1 MKKKSQIFYLIS
13 IVVAMFLILPTSLYS
28 QKMTRI
34 RGTVINAK
42 TKEPIP
48 FANVIFAGKNIGT
61 TTDYK
66 GNYSIETQWASK
78 TVQASYIG
86 FKSSK
91 KTIIPGKSQIVNFE
105 LEPENYNIGEVVV
118 KSRRRRY
125 RNKNNPAVALIKKV
139 IENKDKNRKE
149 SLDFYEFNKYEKVE
163 FDINNITE
171 KFRKKRAFKKYQ
183 FIFNYVDTSEINGK
197 PYLPVFLQETL
208 SKVYYRKSPKTSK
221 EYVTGSKSVG
231 SKEYIDSE
239 GTDMMVDYLYQ
250 DINLY
255 DNDIT
260 LLTNQFISPLS
271 NISPVIYKFRI
282 MDTVEVNNRSCI
294 KLAFQPRNKLDF
306 AFIGNLYITN
316 DGNFAVVKAE
326 MGIADGINLNFVSDL
341 RINQEFDFINNKCWM
356 LTKDELVIDFNIGKK
371 SAGMFGKRSVYYD
384 NYIFN
389 KKRDKKIYS
398 GLEKT
403 VREENYDK
411 KDEEFWKENRIKEL
425 SVQEENIYKMVDS
438 VQHMP
443 AFKRTMD
450 ILTLLVAGYWNFGKI
465 NVGPVNTF
473 YSFNDVEGFRLRI
486 GGRTSDKFSKIFRLD
501 GYLLYGFKDEKYKYS
516 GSAIW
521 SLNKN
526 PLKSTSPRHTISAI
540 YQVETNFPGMEMQ
553 FINEDNFL
561 LSFKRGVADKI
572 LYYEMFKIEHLKDWK
587 NGFTSTLSLKRL
599 TQEPGGT
606 LHFDYDDR
614 SINSITTSEIS
625 ATLRFAPNEK
635 YIQGYNYRTPVLGK
649 YPIMQLSYTQGLE
662 ALRNADFTYGKLSF
676 NLFKRI
682 HTAPLG
688 FTNLEIEAGK
698 IFGSEI
704 PFPLLFVHRA
714 NQTYS
719 YQLHSY
725 NMMNFLEFVSD
736 EYVSVFAEHHFYGF
750 FFNKI
755 PLLKRLKWREIV
767 SVKGIYGGVTDKNN
781 PFVTPGLMKFPTDEN
796 GNTVTYTLTQKPY
809 IEISAGIGN
818 IFKFFRIDVIKR
830 VTYLGN
836 PNVSEYGIRARFKF
850 DF

>member
-1 MKKKSQIFYLIS
+1 MKSRQIILLITVFVS
-13 IVVAMFLILPTSLYS
+13 VLQINAYS
-28 QKMTRI
+28 QKMTRV
-34 RGTVINAK
+34 RGTVVNSK

-48 FANVIFAGKNIGT
+48 FANIIFVGKNIGT
-61 TTDYK
+61 TTDYR
-66 GNYSIETQWASK
+66 GNYSLETQWASGSIK
-78 TVQASYIG
+78 VAYIG
-86 FKSSK
+86 YKNSIK
-91 KTIIPGKSQIVNFE
+91 KIIKGKSQTVNFE
-105 LEPENYNIGEVVV
+105 LEPENFKIDEVVV
-118 KSRRRRY
+118 KSRRKRY

-149 SLDFYEFNKYEKVE
+149 RFDYYEYDKYEKVE
-163 FDINNITE
+163 FDLNNITE

-208 SKVYYRKSPKTSK
+208 SKVYYRRSPKTNK
-221 EYVTGSKSVG
+221 EFVFGSKSVG
-231 SKEYIDSE
+231 SKDYIDSE

-271 NISPVIYKFRI
+271 TISPVIYKFRI
-282 MDTVEVNNRSCI
+282 LDTVAVNNRSCI

-306 AFIGNLYITN
+306 AFVGNLYVTN
-316 DGNFAVVKAE
+316 DKYYSVVKVE
-326 MGIADGINLNFVSDL
+326 MGIANEINLNFVSDL
-341 RINQEFDFINNKCWM
+341 HISQEFDFIDDTCWI
-356 LTKDELVIDFNIGKK
+356 LTKDELIIDFNIGKK
-371 SAGMFGKRSVYYD
+371 AAGMYGKRLVYYD
-384 NYIFN
+384 NYVFD
-389 KKRDKKIYS
+389 KKRGDTIYS
-398 GLEKT
+398 GLDKT
-403 VREENYDK
+403 IREDNYDK
-411 KDEEFWKENRIKEL
+411 KDDVYWEKSRLTEL
-425 SVQEENIYKMVDS
+425 SEQEENIYSMVDS
-438 VQHMP
+438 VQHVP

-486 GGRTSDKFSKIFRLD
+486 GGRTSDKFSKRLRLD
-501 GYLLYGFKDEKYKYS
+501 GYALYGFKDEKYKYS
-516 GSAIW
+516 GSIIW
-521 SLNKN
+521 SLNKKPIQAN
-526 PLKSTSPRHTISAI
+526 PKHSISAM

-561 LSFKRGVADKI
+561 LSFKRGVADKL
-572 LYYEMFKIEHLKDWK
+572 LYYEMFKIEHFKDWK
-587 NGFTSTLSLKRL
+587 NGFSTTFNIKRL
-599 TQEPGGT
+599 KQEPGGT
-606 LHFDYDDR
+606 LRFDYDDK
-614 SINSITTSEIS
+614 SVKSITTSEI
-625 ATLRFAPNEK
+625 TGVIRFAPNEK
-635 YIQGYNYRTPVLGK
+635 YIQGYNYRTPILGK
-649 YPIMQLSYTQGLE
+649 YPIMQISYTQGLE
-662 ALRNADFTYGKLSF
+662 ALRNADYTYGKLSF

-688 FTNLEIEAGK
+688 FTNFELEAGK
-698 IFGSEI
+698 IFGSGI

-755 PLLKRLKWREIV
+755 PLLKKLKWREII

-781 PFVTPGLMKFPTDEN
+781 PNITSGLMKFPTDETD
-796 GNTVTYTLTQKPY
+796 GKENTTTYTLTQKPY

-818 IFKFFRIDVIKR
+818 IFKFFRIDVVKR
-830 VTYLGN
+830 VTYLNN

>member
-1 MKKKSQIFYLIS
+1 MKSRQIILLITVFVS
-13 IVVAMFLILPTSLYS
+13 VLQINAYS
-28 QKMTRI
+28 QKMTRV
-34 RGTVINAK
+34 RGTVINSK

-48 FANVIFAGKNIGT
+48 FANIVFVGKNIGT

-66 GNYSIETQWASK
+66 GEYNLETQWASGSIR
-78 TVQASYIG
+78 AAYIG
-86 FKSSK
+86 YKSSIK
-91 KTIIPGKSQIVNFE
+91 KIIKGKSQTINFE
-105 LEPENYNIGEVVV
+105 LEPENFKIDEVVV
-118 KSRRRRY
+118 KSRRKRY

-149 SLDFYEFNKYEKVE
+149 RFDYYEYTKYEKVE
-163 FDINNITE
+163 FDLNNITE
-171 KFRKKRAFKKYQ
+171 KFRKKRVFKKYQ

-208 SKVYYRKSPKTSK
+208 SDVYYRKSPKSSK
-221 EYVTGSKSVG
+221 EYVKASKSVG
-231 SKEYIDSE
+231 SKDYIDSE

-271 NISPVIYKFRI
+271 TISPVIYKFRI
-282 MDTVEVNNRSCI
+282 LDTVEVNNRSCI

-306 AFIGNLYITN
+306 AFVGNLYITN
-316 DGNFAVVKAE
+316 DKHYSVVKVE
-326 MGIADGINLNFVSDL
+326 MGIANEINLNFVSDL
-341 RINQEFDFINNKCWM
+341 HISQEFDFINNKCWI
-356 LTKDELVIDFNIGKK
+356 LTKDELIIDFNIGKK
-371 SAGMFGKRSVYYD
+371 SAGMYGKRSVYYD
-384 NYIFN
+384 NYVFD
-389 KKRDKKIYS
+389 KKRSDTIYS

-403 VREENYDK
+403 IREENYDK
-411 KDEEFWKENRIKEL
+411 KDDDYWEKSRLTKL
-425 SVQEENIYKMVDS
+425 SEQEENIYSMVDS
-438 VQHMP
+438 VQHVP

-486 GGRTSDKFSKIFRLD
+486 GGRTSDKFSKRLRLD
-501 GYLLYGFKDEKYKYS
+501 GYALYGFKDEKYKYS
-516 GSAIW
+516 GSVIW
-521 SLNKN
+521 SLNKKPIKSN
-526 PLKSTSPRHTISAI
+526 PKHLISAM

-561 LSFKRGVADKI
+561 LSFKRGVADKL
-572 LYYEMFKIEHLKDWK
+572 LYYEMFKVEHFRDWK
-587 NGFTSTLSLKRL
+587 NGFSTTFNIKRL
-599 TQEPGGT
+599 KQEPGGT
-606 LHFDYDDR
+606 LRFDYDDR
-614 SINSITTSEIS
+614 SINSITTSEI
-625 ATLRFAPNEK
+625 TGVIRFAPNEK
-635 YIQGYNYRTPVLGK
+635 YIQGYNYRTPILGR
-649 YPIMQLSYTQGLE
+649 YPIIQVSYTQGLE
-662 ALRNADFTYGKLSF
+662 ALRHADYTYGKLSL

-682 HTAPLG
+682 HLAPLG
-688 FTNLEIEAGK
+688 FMNFELEAGK
-698 IFGSEI
+698 IFGSGI
-704 PFPLLFVHRA
+704 PFPLMFVHRA

-755 PLLKRLKWREIV
+755 PLLKRLKWREII
-767 SVKGIYGGVTDKNN
+767 SVKGIYGGVSDKNN
-781 PFVTPGLMKFPTDEN
+781 PNITPGLMNFPTDEN
-796 GNTVTYTLTQKPY
+796 GNTTTYTLTQKPY

-818 IFKFFRIDVIKR
+818 ILKFFRVDVVKR
-830 VTYLGN
+830 VTYLNN